1 MMYDNYDASEYFE
14 VLNQI
19 RETGQMNMFGA
30 PQFLQETFGGF
41 ERRANAVIA
50 SFIGRLTPCIGQKR
64 CDA

>member
-30 PQFLQETFGGF
+30 PQFLQETFGLSKGEALHVFQEWTKEF
-41 ERRANAVIA
+41 EN
-50 SFIGRLTPCIGQKR
+50 G
-64 CDA
+64 